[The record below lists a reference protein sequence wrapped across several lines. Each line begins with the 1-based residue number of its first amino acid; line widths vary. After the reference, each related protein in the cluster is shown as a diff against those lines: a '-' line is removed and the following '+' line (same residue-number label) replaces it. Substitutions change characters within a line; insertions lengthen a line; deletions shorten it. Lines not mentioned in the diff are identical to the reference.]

1 MTPAE
6 QTSMPVPASRPSDR
20 TIEKQLGVS
29 LDEHAS
35 LGVVVGWFVHEVLRD
50 QPDAWPQ
57 VIKDDLAAILKRE
70 WPWKESRS

>member
-1 MTPAE
+1 
-6 QTSMPVPASRPSDR
+6 
-20 TIEKQLGVS
+20 
-29 LDEHAS
+29 
-35 LGVVVGWFVHEVLRD
+35 VVGWFVHEVLRD